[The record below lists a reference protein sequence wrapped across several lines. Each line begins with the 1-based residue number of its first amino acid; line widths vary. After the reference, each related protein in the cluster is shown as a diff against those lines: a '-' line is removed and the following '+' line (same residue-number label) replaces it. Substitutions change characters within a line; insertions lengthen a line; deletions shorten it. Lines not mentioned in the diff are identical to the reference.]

1 MNTKD
6 RHSKI
11 ANIPRPSSV
20 YGHELRSL
28 FGCGKNFIQIGADFA
43 SLEARIQ
50 AHYVY
55 NYKEGPELAEA
66 LVAEKPNDLHAFPV
80 TNQLLTQDG
89 WKDIQHLNK
98 ETDLVAQWNKDSNT
112 VEFVRPSSIIIRDN
126 NNQDLMYEFTGSFN
140 FKMTTTNKHRILL
153 FNPTTNQYVDVLAK
167 DLDVKKYSDYVIPL
181 TPDFER
187 NESLVDI
194 FTYNNVPVSSLVIK
208 TYSSTELVGCV
219 SVPSTYL
226 LVKEANSIFISGNC
240 LSEDTEI
247 LTKKGWKL
255 FSDISLDTM
264 VAQWSKDT
272 QSITYTFPSEIICN
286 DEYKGDMISVEGD
299 RLSILMTPS
308 HRNVVLNS
316 EGNYVDVLASDL
328 TTEDGIIPTH
338 GLLFGNNIYYEHSA
352 PGLYEKFVNFAKL
365 NTNIYSKAHKT
376 KSGMVLQSESKEI
389 IEEIQT
395 NLLWCN
401 ITALIVEKQIYKK
414 AKDTNKITIYQ
425 TLIPAKNP
433 NLKGAHLKHTEIKTQ
448 HYEGKIYCVRV
459 STSYIVCRRN
469 GKIFVTGNSIN
480 ARKLDISRDS
490 AKSFSYA

>member
-66 LVAEKPNDLHAFPV
+66 LVAEKPNDLH
-80 TNQLLTQDG
+80 
-89 WKDIQHLNK
+89 
-98 ETDLVAQWNKDSNT
+98 
-112 VEFVRPSSIIIRDN
+112 
-126 NNQDLMYEFTGSFN
+126 
-140 FKMTTTNKHRILL
+140 
-153 FNPTTNQYVDVLAK
+153 
-167 DLDVKKYSDYVIPL
+167 
-181 TPDFER
+181 
-187 NESLVDI
+187 
-194 FTYNNVPVSSLVIK
+194 
-208 TYSSTELVGCV
+208 
-219 SVPSTYL
+219 
-226 LVKEANSIFISGNC
+226 C

-255 FSDISLDTM
+255 FSDISLETM